1 MTIKGTHICNNAK
14 PFNGPNLKHKMFV
27 SVKRYDTMK
36 NCLDKK
42 TKNDALPIFQ
52 SFSTA
57 FFAGGKETA
66 RVHNFRR

>member
-1 MTIKGTHICNNAK
+1 
-14 PFNGPNLKHKMFV
+14 V
-27 SVKRYDTMK
+27 K
-36 NCLDKK
+36 NCRDKK

-66 RVHNFRR
+66 RVRDFRR